1 MNKFTNMMKI
11 AVKPNLKDPAV
22 EWSNPN
28 THEKSINTKYYNV
41 GLLTGKINNIIVVD
55 VDVKDN
61 GIEEMEKYIA
71 LYGEPQTMRQ
81 NTPSGGYHLIFKYA
95 SSNIDDQFLI
105 DNYLKTDR
113 AYRNGIDIRSNKGYI
128 VFAPSKINDKSYEL
142 VPGRNEFLEM
152 PHSLIEFILEGK
164 RLNHKNKTYQSPSN
178 FIYNIDDKQIIEM
191 LKLLDDTYC
200 NNTKK
205 WLMISNILYGLNKI
219 TIWDDWSTMSEKYN
233 MDKNMEIWNNMT
245 STYDINYLTHILK
258 MEPIARYKNYQ
269 MLSSKTP
276 NTLINSKYI
285 SISSDEF
292 NKSDTLIMKSCTG
305 SGKTT
310 ATAKAIQTY
319 NSSQRRPK
327 HILSIISKKS
337 LAKQHIKSFADEDI
351 KLINYL
357 DKNKKLQADNIVC
370 CINSIMLFKDL
381 NEKDFSN
388 YIVYIDEI
396 SSFLSDIT
404 HNETL
409 RGKLKLCYQILMRIV
424 KNCHKLILSDAKIND
439 NVFNFIRTREI
450 KKSQT
455 LYIENSYKKYA
466 NIPAIKIRDEQLQL
480 DMMIEHVK
488 TDNYF
493 LCASDSCKTI
503 TKLYTECL
511 KYNTADKFI
520 LITANN
526 QFDILDASEQFSN
539 KFVFY
544 SPSIIFGVDFSI
556 DQPQDV
562 FIYNKGRT
570 LDPSAIFQQT
580 TRTRNIRN
588 LYYYSELTN
597 ADPIY
602 ENLENCKQI
611 YSNIQHTS
619 QEINEVCVYLDSDDS
634 EAIVENTFFELF
646 VYNEYVSDL
655 YQTNKT
661 AHYENILKTN
671 GFVLSQIG
679 AIKPMSKAK
688 NQELNQPL
696 IEIKENAFN
705 DLIENGST
713 EDITLLTN
721 IQMLKL
727 EKAPTETIIQ
737 YKDIICDKFKLDEH
751 LNIIRAF
758 KDEEFIQQKI
768 FDLERDN
775 YNITIM
781 SSTYHKIKHI
791 KSLEQ
796 RMKIQKYQINAK
808 LDDITFFD
816 IPDNEY
822 VLISKVFRIVRKKPS
837 TKDELLKLY
846 ISMLRNVMTS
856 EIVISTKGTTRDNQK
871 ISYKLNK
878 DFVKFH
884 IDLNKFSNPYLRNFD
899 ADILTSLGIEKP
911 QIPSH
916 KNFNPSEPF
925 IDDDEIISNN
935 MKYMDYGLQE
945 DGDD

>member
-1 MNKFTNMMKI
+1 MNNFTNMMKI
-11 AVKPNLKDPAV
+11 AVKPNLKGSAV
-22 EWSNPN
+22 QWSNPN
-28 THEKSINTKYYNV
+28 THCKSINTKYYNV

-71 LYGEPQTMRQ
+71 LYGEPQTIRQ
-81 NTPSGGYHLIFKYA
+81 NTPSGGYHLIFKYT
-95 SSNIDDQFLI
+95 SSNSDDQYLI

-113 AYRNGIDIRSNKGYI
+113 AYRSGIDIRSNKGYI
-128 VFAPSKINDKSYEL
+128 VFSPSKINDKTYQL

-152 PHSLIEFILEGK
+152 PHTLIEFLLEK
-164 RLNHKNKTYQSPSN
+164 KKTLSLTKKQYQLPSK
-178 FIYNIDDKQIIEM
+178 FVYNIDDKQIIEI
-191 LKLLDDTYC
+191 LKLLDDTYY

-205 WLMISNILYGLNKI
+205 WLVITNILFGLNKF
-219 TIWDDWSTMSEKYN
+219 TIWDDWSTMSTKYDL
-233 MDKNMEIWNNMT
+233 DKNMEIWNNMT

-258 MEPIARYKNYQ
+258 IEPIARYKNYQ

-276 NTLINSKYI
+276 NTQINSKYI
-285 SISSDEF
+285 SISMDEF

-310 ATAKAIQTY
+310 ATARAIQIY

-337 LAKQHIKSFADEDI
+337 LANQHIKSFADEDI

-357 DKNKKLQADNIVC
+357 DKNKKVQADNIVV

-381 NEKDFSN
+381 NEKDLSN

-450 KKSQT
+450 KKTQT
-455 LYIENSYKKYA
+455 LYIENSYKKYL
-466 NIPAIKIRDEQLQL
+466 NVPAIKIRDEQLQL

-503 TKLYTECL
+503 TKLYIECL

-526 QFDILDASEQFSN
+526 QFDISDASEQFKN

-544 SPSIIFGVDFSI
+544 SPSIIFGIDFSI

-588 LYYYSELTN
+588 LYYYSELAN

-602 ENLENCKQI
+602 ETLENCKQL
-611 YSNIQHTS
+611 YSNIQSTS
-619 QEINEVCVYLDSDDS
+619 QEINEVCVYLDPDDS
-634 EAIVENTFFELF
+634 ETIVENTFFELF
-646 VYNEYVSDL
+646 VYNEYVCDL

-661 AHYENILKTN
+661 AHYENILKSN
-671 GFVLSQIG
+671 GFVLSCMG
-679 AIKPMSKAK
+679 AIKPLSKAK

-696 IEIKENAFN
+696 IEIKENAFYE
-705 DLIENGST
+705 LIENGT
-713 EDITLLTN
+713 TQDITLLSN
-721 IQMLKL
+721 IHMLKL
-727 EKAPTETIIQ
+727 VKANAEVLTK
-737 YKDIICDKFKLDEH
+737 YKDIICDKFKLEEH

-775 YNITIM
+775 YNITVM

-791 KSLEQ
+791 KSFEL
-796 RMKIQKYQINAK
+796 RMKIQKYQIKAK
-808 LDDITFFD
+808 LNDISFFD
-816 IPDNEY
+816 ISDKEY
-822 VLISKVFRIVRKKPS
+822 ILICKLFRIVRKKPS
-837 TKDELLKLY
+837 TNYELFKLY
-846 ISMLRNVMTS
+846 ISMIRNVMTS
-856 EIVISTKGTTRDNQK
+856 EIVISTKGTTRDNKK
-871 ISYKLNK
+871 ISYELNK

-884 IDLNKFSNPYLRNFD
+884 IDLNMFSNPYLRNFD
-899 ADILTSLGIEKP
+899 ADILTSLGIAIP
-911 QIPSH
+911 QIPND
-916 KNFNPSEPF
+916 KNINTSESF
-925 IDDDEIISNN
+925 IDDEIISNN
-935 MKYMDYGLQE
+935 MKYMDYGLQDE
-945 DGDD
+945 D

>member
-1 MNKFTNMMKI
+1 MNNFTNMMKI
-11 AVKPNLKDPAV
+11 AVKLNLKESAV
-22 EWSNPN
+22 QWSNPK
-28 THEKSINTKYYNV
+28 THSKSINSNYYNV
-41 GLLTGKINNIIVVD
+41 GLLTGRINNIIVVD

-61 GIEEMEKYIA
+61 GVEEMEKYIA
-71 LYGEPQTMRQ
+71 IHGPLKTIRQ
-81 NTPSGGYHLIFKYA
+81 NTPNGGYHLIFKYTST
-95 SSNIDDQFLI
+95 SSNDQYLI

-128 VFAPSKINDKSYEL
+128 VFAPSKINGKSYEL
-142 VPGRNEFLEM
+142 DPEYNEFLEM
-152 PHSLIEFILEGK
+152 PHSLIEFLLEGK
-164 RLNHKNKTYQSPSN
+164 NLNSLNSLKKFQSPSN
-178 FIYNIDDKQIIEM
+178 FVYNINDNQIIEI
-191 LKLLDDTYC
+191 LKLLDDTYY

-205 WLMISNILYGLNKI
+205 WLMITNILYGLNKQA
-219 TIWDDWSTMSEKYN
+219 IWDDWSTMSTKYN
-233 MDKNMEIWNNMT
+233 YDQNMEIWNNT
-245 STYDINYLTHILK
+245 ISTYDINYLTHMLK
-258 MEPIARYKNYQ
+258 IKPIARYKNYE
-269 MLSSKTP
+269 MLSYKRPTEQ
-276 NTLINSKYI
+276 INSKYI
-285 SISSDEF
+285 SISTDDF
-292 NKSDTLIMKSCTG
+292 NKSDTVIIKSCTG

-310 ATAKAIQTY
+310 ATAKAIKTY
-319 NSSQRRPK
+319 NLNQRRPK

-357 DKNKKLQADNIVC
+357 DKNKNLQDDNIVI
-370 CINSIMLFKDL
+370 CINSIMLLKDL
-381 NEKDFSN
+381 NEKEFSN

-396 SSFLSDIT
+396 ASFLSDIT

-455 LYIENSYKKYA
+455 LYIDNSYKKYL
-466 NIPAIKIRDEQLQL
+466 NIPAIQIRDEQLQL

-526 QFDILDASEQFSN
+526 QFDISDASEQFSN

-544 SPSIIFGVDFSI
+544 SPSIIFGIDFSI
-556 DQPQDV
+556 DQSQDV

-597 ADPIY
+597 SDPIY
-602 ENLENCKQI
+602 ENLEKCKQ
-611 YSNIQHTS
+611 YYKNIQYTS
-619 QEINEVCVYLDSDDS
+619 QEINEVCVYLDSNDS
-634 EAIVENTFFELF
+634 EAIIENTFFDLF
-646 VYNEYVSDL
+646 VYNEYVLDL

-661 AHYENILKTN
+661 AHYENILKSN
-671 GFVLSQIG
+671 GFILSQIG
-679 AIKPMSKAK
+679 EIKPLSKAK
-688 NQELNQPL
+688 NQDLNQPL
-696 IEIKENAFN
+696 IELKENAFN

-713 EDITLLTN
+713 QDITLLTN
-721 IQMLKL
+721 IQLLKL
-727 EKAPTETIIQ
+727 ENATKETITR
-737 YKDIICDKFKLDEH
+737 YKDQITDKFKLDEH
-751 LNIIRAF
+751 LNIIRAL

-775 YNITIM
+775 YNITVM
-781 SSTYHKIKHI
+781 SSIYHKIKHI

-808 LDDITFFD
+808 LENITYYDIS
-816 IPDNEY
+816 DNEY
-822 VLISKVFRIVRKKPS
+822 TLICKLFRIVRKKPS
-837 TKDELLKLY
+837 SKDELFKLY

-856 EIVISTKGTTRDNQK
+856 EFVISTKGTTRDNQK
-871 ISYKLNK
+871 ISYKLNA
-878 DFVKFH
+878 DFVRFH
-884 IDLNKFSNPYLRNFD
+884 IDLNMFSNPYLRNFD
-899 ADILTSLGIEKP
+899 NDILISLGIIKP
-911 QIPSH
+911 QVP
-916 KNFNPSEPF
+916 KNIVKTLESF
-925 IDDDEIISNN
+925 DDDNIISNN
-935 MKYMDYGLQE
+935 MLYMDYGLKDE
-945 DGDD
+945 